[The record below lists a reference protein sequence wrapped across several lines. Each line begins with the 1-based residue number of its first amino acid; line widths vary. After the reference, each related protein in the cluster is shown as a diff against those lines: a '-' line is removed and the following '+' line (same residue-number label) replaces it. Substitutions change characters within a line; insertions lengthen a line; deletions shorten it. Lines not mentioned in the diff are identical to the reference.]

1 MFSVIYNNEKLETPQ
16 ISNQMFNLETL
27 NGLLKKQN
35 TSKINIYEEL

>member
-27 NGLLKKQN
+27 NGLLKK
-35 TSKINIYEEL
+35 